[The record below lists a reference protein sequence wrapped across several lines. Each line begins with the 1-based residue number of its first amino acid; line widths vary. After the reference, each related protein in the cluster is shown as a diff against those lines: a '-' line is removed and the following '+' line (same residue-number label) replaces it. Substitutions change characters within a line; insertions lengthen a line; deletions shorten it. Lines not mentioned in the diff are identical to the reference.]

1 MQISVA
7 KYVPR
12 DTIIHNMDAR
22 LKILFNILF
31 AVLFF
36 VTTHLLTVFILLGF
50 SLVFFYITTK
60 RISHIFLLMKLPLVI
75 FFVMVILYGFIIDEN
90 SINAIL
96 NVGKDGVNNAKSE
109 SILTGLNNE
118 EAKTFLNWYL
128 IDQPN
133 LLGTKLHF
141 SIGTLGII
149 RAAVLAIRIY
159 GMIISTTILTY
170 STKPFLLTRA
180 IEDLILPLKVLF
192 IPTHI
197 IAMII
202 SIAIRFIPTLLLEA
216 SRIMKAQ
223 SSRGVDFKN
232 GKFTDKVKSLT
243 TLIIPL
249 FVLAFSRA
257 EDLSNAME
265 VRGYDPYSKRTKYRK
280 LSFNKLDY
288 LFSVIFILLIVLTIL
303 METNTIPISHLPK
316 FWLYTNQKI

>member
-60 RISHIFLLMKLPLVI
+60 RWAHIFLLMKLPIII
-75 FFVMVILYGFIIDEN
+75 FIVMVILYGFIIDQSN
-90 SINAIL
+90 IDAIL
-96 NVGKDGVNNAKSE
+96 GTSQGANVAKPVK
-109 SILTGLNNE
+109 LVGLNE
-118 EAKTFLNWYL
+118 EETKNFLSWYL
-128 IDQPN
+128 VKPTHLFNNIN
-133 LLGTKLHF
+133 F
-141 SIGTLGII
+141 SIGTLGIM
-149 RAAVLAIRIY
+149 RAGVLAIRIY

-180 IEDLILPLKVLF
+180 IEDLIWPLKILF

-232 GKFTDKVKSLT
+232 GKFTDKVKSMT
-243 TLIIPL
+243 TLVIPL

-280 LSFNKLDY
+280 LSFNQLDY
-288 LFSVIFILLIVLTIL
+288 LFAFIFIALIVLTAL
-303 METNTIPISHLPK
+303 METKTIPIDQLPK